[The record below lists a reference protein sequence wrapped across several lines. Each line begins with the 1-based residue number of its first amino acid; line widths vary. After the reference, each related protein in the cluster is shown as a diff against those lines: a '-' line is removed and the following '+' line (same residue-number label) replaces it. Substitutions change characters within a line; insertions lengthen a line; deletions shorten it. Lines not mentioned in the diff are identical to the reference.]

1 MLERPAGTSHL
12 IFTSRT
18 PPPTSSMPLPPDKGV
33 TVIVPSDV
41 LTDVLPNDT
50 VLSTGERGA
59 TKTRDA
65 YLDNCKF
72 ALMILIG
79 LGHSLQ
85 WLLTTEDRRTGRAW
99 CGADVL
105 DDSGPE
111 EGVVTSSA
119 MVPGLRALYTWSN
132 AIAIPMFCVVS
143 GRCSR
148 SLVAS
153 SRDGDD
159 RVADRLRRVFEQLIV
174 PFLTFQALACVV
186 YESAPA
192 LKDALAPGAAPS
204 TGEAP
209 VSGPFAEAGAAFD
222 FWTPHISWYLLALA
236 LWRCVSVVTAQ
247 MNDVAVWVGALA
259 LGIGVGFT
267 NTGAATGFFLKWG
280 TIWGNFPY
288 FVFGTFVD
296 DDRYRRL
303 RDASGAIK
311 LACGAVTAVAFAVA
325 WCGLRHEVL
334 CFDLWQWEAWKSSPF
349 VHYDQFTVD
358 SAVEGVD
365 ASPRSL
371 CLAAGFRAFT
381 YIYAV
386 VVGVAF
392 LGSLPRCHVPLVTDS
407 GTRTMYGYL
416 THAPALLLLLWLN
429 GVFESAE
436 KGGGLGWAGWLMW
449 GVLAPIVVTEA
460 CMTAPV
466 SKVFWWL
473 CEPKLGKWV
482 WR

>member
-18 PPPTSSMPLPPDKGV
+18 PPPTSSTPLPPDKGV

-50 VLSTGERGA
+50 VLSTGERGSA
-59 TKTRDA
+59 RTRDA

-105 DDSGPE
+105 DDSGLE

-371 CLAAGFRAFT
+371 CLAAGFRALWVSRSSGHSRDAT
-381 YIYAV
+381 YPSSPTRER
-386 VVGVAF
+386 G
-392 LGSLPRCHVPLVTDS
+392 RCM
-407 GTRTMYGYL
+407 GT
-416 THAPALLLLLWLN
+416 
-429 GVFESAE
+429 
-436 KGGGLGWAGWLMW
+436 
-449 GVLAPIVVTEA
+449 
-460 CMTAPV
+460 
-466 SKVFWWL
+466 
-473 CEPKLGKWV
+473 
-482 WR
+482 